1 MLNGFETQTEPL
13 TDYERE
19 VLLPLVVTGL
29 KIRVGEC
36 RAITNKS
43 MTVTLYNKGY
53 RYVSDG
59 RTRKLIN
66 HIRRHGL
73 VKRLIATSKGY
84 YVAETPTELETYIDT
99 LKGREDAI
107 REMRMCMEEQLK
119 EWTNE

>member
-36 RAITNKS
+36 HAITNKS

-107 REMRMCMEEQLK
+107 REVRMCMEEQLK
-119 EWTNE
+119 EWSDE

>member
-29 KIRVGEC
+29 KIRVGE
-36 RAITNKS
+36 RHAITNKS

-53 RYVSDG
+53 RCVSDG

-66 HIRRHGL
+66 HISRHGL

-99 LKGREDAI
+99 LKGREGAI
-107 REMRMCMEEQLK
+107 REVRMCMEEQLK
-119 EWTNE
+119 EWSDE